1 MIDTIYALA
10 SARGVGGVA
19 VIRVSGPLAISGYLT
34 LTEKESAPSRI
45 AILSNFTD
53 NVSRETLDKG
63 LGIVFRA
70 PNSYTGEDVVE
81 YHVHGGIAV
90 IDGML
95 SALGRLEGHRMALP
109 GEFTRR
115 AFENGKM
122 DLTEAEAVADLIHAQ
137 TSLQK
142 QQALSQID
150 GGLSKIYNDWT
161 LALTK
166 ILAYVEAELEFPD
179 EDVPDDILE
188 TITPKIAHLRDDIM
202 QHLDDKRRGE
212 RLRDGIRVAV
222 IGAPNAGKSSLVNAL
237 AQRDVAIVSDI
248 AGTTRDVIDVHLDVA
263 GYPVILS
270 DTAGLRPD
278 QIDSNNDQDRIES
291 EGIKR
296 ALKVALEADI
306 RVILYD
312 GTASVLDPH
321 SSALE
326 EGENVLA
333 VINKADKDT
342 ILQHPHD
349 VLRISVSENNGI
361 DAFLEALTVLIQK
374 QFAVAAEAPSLTRQR
389 HRFALQECV
398 DGLERCLQ
406 APLPE
411 LSAEDLRIAIRA
423 IGKVTGAVDVED
435 VLDVVFRDFC
445 IGK

>member
-1 MIDTIYALA
+1 MTDTIYALA

-19 VIRVSGPLAISGYLT
+19 VIRVSGIDAIAGYLK
-34 LTEKESAPSRI
+34 LSGKESAPSRI

-53 NVSRETLDKG
+53 SVSRETLDKG
-63 LGIVFRA
+63 LGIVFPA

-95 SALGRLEGHRMALP
+95 AALGRLVGHRMAEP

-142 QQALSQID
+142 QQALVQID
-150 GGLSKIYNDWT
+150 GGLSDIYNEWT
-161 LALTK
+161 ERLTK

-188 TITPKIAHLRDDIM
+188 TITPQISDLRAHIEG
-202 QHLDDKRRGE
+202 HLDDKRRGE
-212 RLRDGIRVAV
+212 RMRDGIRVAI
-222 IGAPNAGKSSLVNAL
+222 IGAPNAGKSSLINEL

-248 AGTTRDVIDVHLDVA
+248 AGTTRDVIDVHLDIA
-263 GYPVILS
+263 GYPVILT

-278 QIDSNNDQDRIES
+278 QIDSNNGQDRIES

-296 ALKVALEADI
+296 ALKVAHEADI

-312 GTASVLDPH
+312 GTASELDPY
-321 SSALE
+321 SYALE
-326 EGENVLA
+326 DGDNVLA
-333 VINKADKDT
+333 VVNKADQT
-342 ILQHPHD
+342 IKLEHPKD
-349 VLRISVSENNGI
+349 VLRISVSDHSGI
-361 DAFLEALTVLIQK
+361 DDFIEALSVLIK
-374 QFAVAAEAPSLTRQR
+374 ELFAVSAEVPSLTRQR

-398 DGLERCLQ
+398 DALERCL
-406 APLPE
+406 AASLPE
-411 LSAEDLRIAIRA
+411 MSAEDLRLAIRA

>member
-1 MIDTIYALA
+1 MTDTIYALA

-19 VIRVSGPLAISGYLT
+19 VIRVSGPKAIDGYHT
-34 LTEKESAPSRI
+34 LSNKESAPSRI

-63 LGIVFRA
+63 LGLVFRA

-81 YHVHGGIAV
+81 YHVHGGLAV

-95 SALGRLEGHRMALP
+95 GALECLDGHRMAEA

-142 QQALSQID
+142 QQALMQID
-150 GGLSKIYNDWT
+150 GGLSDIYNEWT
-161 LALTK
+161 VSLTK

-188 TITPKIAHLRDDIM
+188 TITPKIRDLHNSIEH
-202 QHLDDKRRGE
+202 HLDDKRRGE
-212 RLRDGIRVAV
+212 RMRDGIRVAI

-263 GYPVILS
+263 GYPVILT
-270 DTAGLRPD
+270 DTAGLRPE

-296 ALKVALEADI
+296 ALKVAHEADI

-321 SSALE
+321 SYALE

-333 VINKADKDT
+333 VVNKADKDLK
-342 ILQHPHD
+342 LQHPHD
-349 VLRISVSENNGI
+349 ALRISVSENQGI
-361 DAFLEALTVLIQK
+361 DAFLDGLTVLIK
-374 QFAVAAEAPSLTRQR
+374 DQFAVSSEAPSLTRQR

-398 DGLERCLQ
+398 DALQRCLA
-406 APLPE
+406 APMPE
-411 LSAEDLRIAIRA
+411 LSAEDLRLAIRA